1 MRKRLFLI
9 LLLVAPLLGG
19 VGGGYLFSQDYVRL
33 SERTIMGTARYVGMG
48 GAMTAIGGDPSAV
61 LDNTGGLGLYRR
73 TETTRTFDYAYSKA
87 TSNAGRL
94 SFFMAPQASVVF
106 SMPTGRTEG
115 VLFHNFMLSYSR
127 QHTFNRSMR
136 FEGGAMPSMGA
147 LFAEAEGN
155 MGIPFCAD
163 RYNTDNYLK
172 LSEGGSVNEYAFDWA
187 MNVSDRVYWGLGL
200 RIHSF
205 SLTSEAD
212 YIEYFDEVNV
222 QQQAYY
228 NRNRSTVMLN
238 GAACSFSTGLIA
250 RPASWLRFG
259 LALQTPSFGAVNI
272 ITEGTFD
279 AQTDTLRWSDAP
291 RLTDHPSDFH
301 MPFRLSTSVAFQ
313 ITHYALISLQY
324 DLRTFKK
331 IPTMHSLRAGVEIV
345 PVGGIYIN
353 LGYAYESTF
362 KNSDPVFSIDPTLN
376 RQDAYYQY
384 TRWQQ
389 YISGAV
395 GYRGRHFFIQA
406 AYQYHHTRK
415 NVYAHE
421 QAIPY
426 HLNDDAHRVVFTIGW
441 HRSR

>member
-1 MRKRLFLI
+1 
-9 LLLVAPLLGG
+9 
-19 VGGGYLFSQDYVRL
+19 
-33 SERTIMGTARYVGMG
+33 
-48 GAMTAIGGDPSAV
+48 
-61 LDNTGGLGLYRR
+61 
-73 TETTRTFDYAYSKA
+73 
-87 TSNAGRL
+87 
-94 SFFMAPQASVVF
+94 
-106 SMPTGRTEG
+106 
-115 VLFHNFMLSYSR
+115 
-127 QHTFNRSMR
+127 
-136 FEGGAMPSMGA
+136 
-147 LFAEAEGN
+147 
-155 MGIPFCAD
+155 
-163 RYNTDNYLK
+163 
-172 LSEGGSVNEYAFDWA
+172 
-187 MNVSDRVYWGLGL
+187 
-200 RIHSF
+200 
-205 SLTSEAD
+205 
-212 YIEYFDEVNV
+212 
-222 QQQAYY
+222 
-228 NRNRSTVMLN
+228 
-238 GAACSFSTGLIA
+238 
-250 RPASWLRFG
+250 
-259 LALQTPSFGAVNI
+259 
-272 ITEGTFD
+272 
-279 AQTDTLRWSDAP
+279 
-291 RLTDHPSDFH
+291 

-426 HLNDDAHRVVFTIGW
+426 HLNDDAHRIVFTIGW